1 MMERKITKELLEE
14 YRKYLYQQ
22 EKCKATIQKYL
33 CDLTKLADYVQDQ
46 PLDKILVVNYKEYL
60 KKEKN
65 YKISSINSFLVAAN
79 QFFEYMGWHD
89 LRVKTYKVQREA
101 FLPQNKEL
109 TKEEYKILVKTANR
123 TGKIRIGM
131 ILQTICATGIRV
143 GEISA
148 ITVPAVKKGV
158 ATVYNKGKQRQIL
171 LPRELQVKLLHYIRK
186 KGIKHGYV
194 FCTSKGNAVDRTW
207 IWREMKKLCQDGK
220 VDKEKVF
227 PHNLRHLF
235 ARVFYT
241 MNKDI
246 AKLADMLGH
255 SNIET
260 TRIYLKES
268 YLTHRKQLEKMNLLV
283 TDFTDIE

>member
-1 MMERKITKELLEE
+1 M
-14 YRKYLYQQ
+14 
-22 EKCKATIQKYL
+22 
-33 CDLTKLADYVQDQ
+33 
-46 PLDKILVVNYKEYL
+46 
-60 KKEKN
+60 
-65 YKISSINSFLVAAN
+65 
-79 QFFEYMGWHD
+79 
-89 LRVKTYKVQREA
+89 
-101 FLPQNKEL
+101 
-109 TKEEYKILVKTANR
+109 
-123 TGKIRIGM
+123 
-131 ILQTICATGIRV
+131 
-143 GEISA
+143 
-148 ITVPAVKKGV
+148 

-186 KGIKHGYV
+186 KGIKYGYV

>member
-1 MMERKITKELLEE
+1 MERRITNELLEQ
-14 YRKYLYQQ
+14 YRKYLCEQ
-22 EKCKATIQKYL
+22 EKCKTTIQKYL
-33 CDLTKLADYVQDQ
+33 CDLAKLADYAHDR
-46 PLDKILVVNYKEYL
+46 PLDKMLVVDYKEYL
-60 KKEKN
+60 KNEKN

-79 QFFEYMGWHD
+79 QFFEYMGWYD
-89 LRVKTYKVQREA
+89 LKVKTYKVQREA

-143 GEISA
+143 GELSA
-148 ITVPAVKKGV
+148 ITVPAVKKGI

-171 LPRELQVKLLHYIRK
+171 LPRELQVRLLHYIRK
-186 KGIKHGYV
+186 KGIKYGYV
-194 FCTSKGNAVDRTW
+194 FCTSKGKVVDRTW
-207 IWREMKKLCQDGK
+207 IWREMKKLCEDGK
-220 VDKEKVF
+220 VNKEKVF

-246 AKLADMLGH
+246 VKLADMLGH

-260 TRIYLKES
+260 TRIYLRES

-283 TDFTDIE
+283 TDLE

>member
-89 LRVKTYKVQREA
+89 LPVKTYKVQREA

-186 KGIKHGYV
+186 KGIKYGYV

>member
-22 EKCKATIQKYL
+22 EKSEATIQKYL

-46 PLDKILVVNYKEYL
+46 PLDKILVVNYKKYL

-186 KGIKHGYV
+186 KGIKYGYV

-283 TDFTDIE
+283 KDFTDIE

>member
-186 KGIKHGYV
+186 KGIKYGYV

>member
-22 EKCKATIQKYL
+22 EKCETTIQKYL

-131 ILQTICATGIRV
+131 ILQTICATGI
-143 GEISA
+143 
-148 ITVPAVKKGV
+148 
-158 ATVYNKGKQRQIL
+158 
-171 LPRELQVKLLHYIRK
+171 
-186 KGIKHGYV
+186 
-194 FCTSKGNAVDRTW
+194 
-207 IWREMKKLCQDGK
+207 
-220 VDKEKVF
+220 
-227 PHNLRHLF
+227 
-235 ARVFYT
+235 
-241 MNKDI
+241 
-246 AKLADMLGH
+246 
-255 SNIET
+255 
-260 TRIYLKES
+260 
-268 YLTHRKQLEKMNLLV
+268 
-283 TDFTDIE
+283 